1 MKRFFSSW
9 LSRWRS
15 DAGAEPE
22 PTDPAERHDYLYRQA
37 TERLQPYLLLHGGA
51 ARSGRTSQGRA
62 ELEET
67 IGLFARVLALNPDNW
82 AAAWLAGKAAQSQ
95 GDHERAYQFFKR
107 SFGLQQDNADVAREL
122 TIAALE
128 TTRPDEAVEVAE
140 HAVGLAPADAG
151 LQANLALARLC
162 AGNLAG
168 AEASIAAA
176 IAGDPRDD
184 ISRTIER
191 VIGEVKRGE
200 RKPPRTPAELES

>member
-1 MKRFFSSW
+1 MKSLIRSW

-15 DAGAEPE
+15 DAAGEPE
-22 PTDPAERHDYLYRQA
+22 PADPAARHDFLYRKA

-51 ARSGRTSQGRA
+51 ARNGRTSQGRA

-67 IGLFARVLALNPDNW
+67 IGLFERVLALNPDNW
-82 AAAWLAGKAAQSQ
+82 AAAWLAGKAAQGQ
-95 GDHERAYQFFKR
+95 GDHERAYQFFTR
-107 SFGLQQDNADVAREL
+107 SFGLQRDNPDVAREL

-128 TTRPDEAVEVAE
+128 TTRAGEAIEVAE
-140 HAVGLAPADAG
+140 HAVTLAPADAG

-162 AGNLAG
+162 AGDLAG
-168 AEASIAAA
+168 AEAAIAAA

-200 RKPPRTPAELES
+200 RKPPRTPADVGA